1 MPRYYFHFSDGKH
14 VFSDSIG
21 LELTGL
27 ADVRDRVIKQI
38 RTLKSSQSERRI
50 QDWTDWKMKV
60 VDANG
65 NSVIEVGFELK
76 PTVLKSDS

>member
-50 QDWTDWKMKV
+50 QEWTDWKMKV

>member
-27 ADVRDRVIKQI
+27 ADIRDRVIKQI
-38 RTLKSSQSERRI
+38 RTVKSSQSEHSV
-50 QDWTDWKMKV
+50 QDWADWKMNV

-65 NSVIEVGFELK
+65 NLVLEVGFELK
-76 PTVLKSDS
+76 PTKWKSDN

>member
-1 MPRYYFHFSDGKH
+1 MPRYYFNFSDGKH

-27 ADVRDRVIKQI
+27 ADVRDRAAKQI
-38 RTLKSSQSERRI
+38 RTVKSSQSEHHI
-50 QDWTDWKMKV
+50 QDWADWKMNV

-65 NSVIEVGFELK
+65 NSVLEVGFELK
-76 PTVLKSDS
+76 PTMLISDN